1 MPSNNLTRKLQPG
14 RVLLRLMAMT
24 GNRARKKDQR
34 EGEKGSEKKRTHR
47 GNAAGATA
55 AVVN

>member
-24 GNRARKKDQR
+24 GNRARKRDLER
-34 EGEKGSEKKRTHR
+34 ERKGVRKRTHR